1 MSTPDQQQSSSGYNT
16 NEQHDEQGKRIRIP
30 VSSSSPSDHDAN
42 HGGDD
47 TQQNRKA
54 TNIDNDQLQQHGGDD
69 APESAVKS
77 AASPPKMDN
86 PDLQAMVNKVW
97 PALMTE
103 VEKKSTSMEQDLIKR
118 HNIRMMNEMQEVVR
132 QIKIAKVRNDE
143 VLRAYHAKHGE
154 LTRAVTDVVE
164 KQQSLSNDLEDVK
177 RKMAQLKQE
186 LTLRCEGEI

>member
-1 MSTPDQQQSSSGYNT
+1 MSTPDQQQRSSGYNMD
-16 NEQHDEQGKRIRIP
+16 EHDEQGKRRTP
-30 VSSSSPSDHDAN
+30 VSSSPSDHDAN
-42 HGGDD
+42 QGGDD

-54 TNIDNDQLQQHGGDD
+54 TNIDNDQQLQQHKDGGDD

-164 KQQSLSNDLEDVK
+164 KQ
-177 RKMAQLKQE
+177 
-186 LTLRCEGEI
+186 